1 MNTVLITGG
10 AGYIGS
16 FVNKKLTKEGYKTV
30 VLDNLSRGHEEF
42 VKWGKLYV
50 GDIRDRELVK
60 SIISNNGIISVVHL
74 AAYAYVNESIERPGA
89 YWENN
94 FAKTLNF
101 IQECA
106 DCSVLEFVYSS
117 TCAVYGTPTGRLI
130 KEDDCPRPI
139 NPYGVSK
146 YAAELALRDI
156 AASSGMN
163 YFILRYFN
171 ATGGD
176 LDLEI
181 GERHHPEP
189 HLLPNILRAAYNSGS
204 QLDVYGDDYDT
215 PDGSCVRDFVHVV
228 DLADGHA
235 RALDYLYAN
244 RKSQTCNL
252 GSGTGLSVFQI
263 VRAVERVTGARI
275 ILNVTKRR
283 AGDPPILVADISA
296 ASKILGWFPT
306 SSTIDNIVKTAWQ
319 WHQKDWKNNERRRN
333 VLSGG
338 ASI

>member
-50 GDIRDRELVK
+50 GDIEDRDLVK
-60 SIISNNGIISVVHL
+60 RIISSHGIKSVVHL
-74 AAYAYVNESIERPGA
+74 AAYAYVNESMTRPEA

-101 IQECA
+101 IQQCA
-106 DCSVLEFVYSS
+106 DSRIQNFVYSS
-117 TCAVYGTPTGRLI
+117 TCAVYGIPSVKII
-130 KEDDCPRPI
+130 KENECPRPI
-139 NPYGVSK
+139 NPYGASK

-156 AASSGMN
+156 GTNSGIN

-171 ATGGD
+171 AGGGD
-176 LDLEI
+176 SDLEI
-181 GERHHPEP
+181 GERHDPEP
-189 HLLPNILRAAYNSGS
+189 HLLPNILRAANNKESHF
-204 QLDVYGDDYDT
+204 DVYGSDYDT
-215 PDGSCVRDFVHVV
+215 PDGSCVRDFVHVA

-235 RALDYLYAN
+235 RALDYLYVN
-244 RKSQTCNL
+244 QKSQICNL

-263 VRAVERVTGARI
+263 VRAVERVTEANI
-275 ILNVTKRR
+275 VLNITKRR

-296 ASKILGWFPT
+296 ACDVLGWFPK
-306 SSTIDNIVKTAWQ
+306 SSSIDNIVETAWR
-319 WHQKDWKNNERRRN
+319 WHQKDWK
-333 VLSGG
+333 
-338 ASI
+338 